1 MRRLRDER
9 MIVLKDYEMK
19 GWKDTKMRGSRG
31 ELGVE
36 CCN

>member
-1 MRRLRDER
+1 